1 MEDKEK
7 DKLITQS
14 IKIKKRV
21 RRTILTLAFAAL
33 AVELFLYLFN

>member
-7 DKLITQS
+7 DKLS
-14 IKIKKRV
+14 SEGLRIKKRV
-21 RRTILTLAFAAL
+21 RRTIVALAFAVL

>member
-7 DKLITQS
+7 NKLITQS

-21 RRTILTLAFAAL
+21 RRTILTLAFAVL